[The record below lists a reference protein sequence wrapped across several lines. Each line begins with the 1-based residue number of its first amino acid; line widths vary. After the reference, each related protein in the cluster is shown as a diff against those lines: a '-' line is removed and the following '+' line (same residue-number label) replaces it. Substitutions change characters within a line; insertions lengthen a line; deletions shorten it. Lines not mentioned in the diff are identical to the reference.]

1 MRADLSKKMIT
12 VFTPTYNRAY
22 IIGKLYESLKR
33 QTFKDFE
40 WLVIDDGS
48 VDNTEN
54 LIQGF
59 ILENEIEIR
68 YIKKDNGGQHTALN
82 KAIECAKG
90 HLLMIVD
97 SDDYLTDTALERI
110 LYWENTI
117 AEKEG
122 YAGISGLRA
131 FPWGDTI
138 GGKWKQKENYVDA
151 TNLERKKY
159 RLRGDKAEA
168 YYTNVL
174 RQYYPIP
181 VFAGEND
188 VEKGV
193 LWNRIAN
200 GGYKLRWFNKVIY
213 IGEYRTDGLSAAG
226 PDILTR
232 NPIGWGLL
240 IQLDVMCKRD
250 IEYSDFQYYRYYQNL
265 KDKFSLEEI
274 CANLNISSEDLL
286 AIVANK
292 PKIIYKVNKF
302 FSDNNIKRIALY
314 GMGGEAKRFLQMS
327 KEFNVEIC
335 YGIDRSP
342 NSLLPVCFSPTDT
355 FPDVDA
361 IIITNR
367 MGIEKIKSSLKDNTK
382 IKCISL
388 QKDILEKGL
397 NYYYSDI

>member
-1 MRADLSKKMIT
+1 MLWKNKNRGIT
-12 VFTPTYNRAY
+12 VCTPIYNRAY
-22 IIGKLYESLKR
+22 CIEKLYRSLQR
-33 QTFKDFE
+33 QTYDNFE
-40 WLVIDDGS
+40 WIIVDDGS
-48 VDNTEN
+48 TDNVMQ
-54 LIQGF
+54 LIDKWIGEKNNF
-59 ILENEIEIR
+59 DIVLIR
-68 YIKKDNGGQHTALN
+68 SKNGGKMRAIN
-82 KAIECAKG
+82 KAVRIATAPAFF
-90 HLLMIVD
+90 IVD
-97 SDDYLTDTALERI
+97 SDDYITDDALEFVDRWFAQI
-110 LYWENTI
+110 KDNNEF
-117 AEKEG
+117 
-122 YAGISGLRA
+122 AGVSGLRKIK
-131 FPWGDTI
+131 TI
-138 GGKWKQKENYVDA
+138 DAQYDFDYIDA
-151 TNLERKKY
+151 TNLERRRYNLIIDMAECYKTELLRKY
-159 RLRGDKAEA
+159 PAPE
-168 YYTNVL
+168 
-174 RQYYPIP
+174 I
-181 VFAGEND
+181 
-188 VEKGV
+188 EKETYV
-193 LWNRIAN
+193 SPSFVWNSIARE
-200 GGYKLRWFNKVIY
+200 GYKLRWFNKVIY

-274 CANLNISSEDLL
+274 CANLNISAEDLL